1 MLDGKTYFV
10 IISEIRGIR
19 YESCFKQNL
28 KEYNFS
34 RFNINTCPVSC
45 VVNIEQSRFA
55 LSKWVSP
62 KRTRS
67 YPFERVYN
75 TLSFS
80 KKITVIPIIKDEGE
94 KGDRDFI
101 QWDTISLMSLFDV
114 YVILAYYDAAEVN
127 PRLEGKI
134 TNQLFSNKFIKTKI
148 KEISNYHS
156 SALHW
161 NLDQIK
167 SNLSEIVDKT
177 KKAYKK
183 ISDKTGIKM
192 HNVRGVD
199 NFKDDLKEDVNNF
212 MNTSR
217 TKAKGAQHREILTI
231 QPKEVLATLTKAKM
245 TIKNYLGGY
254 YYLTTD
260 EIKIEK
266 RNMYLIEGKHSK
278 NQLLPSINDIKDGL
292 LKMILYCNL
301 SSVFLNKIEY
311 SITPVLSLTSVNIK
325 GSIISNNRK
334 VDIKDFISQNSLSA
348 NQVELLNI
356 LLEESR
362 KNNFVLEIKKI

>member
-1 MLDGKTYFV
+1 MLNGKTYF
-10 IISEIRGIR
+10 EIVAEIKGIK
-19 YESCFKQNL
+19 YKSCFKQNL
-28 KEYNFS
+28 KEYNYS
-34 RFNINTCPVSC
+34 RFNINTCPASC
-45 VVNIEQSRFA
+45 IVNIEQSRFA

-101 QWDTISLMSLFDV
+101 QWDTISLMSLLDV

-134 TNQLFSNKFIKTKI
+134 TNQLFYNKFVKTKI

-167 SNLSEIVDKT
+167 SNISEIVDRT

-183 ISDKTGIKM
+183 ISSKTGVKM
-192 HNVRGVD
+192 HNTRGID
-199 NFKDDLKEDVNNF
+199 NFKNDLKEDVNNF

-217 TKAKGAQHREILTI
+217 TKAKGAQHRETLTI
-231 QPKEVLATLTKAKM
+231 QPKEVLATLSKAKM

-260 EIKIEK
+260 EIKIEED
-266 RNMYLIEGKHSK
+266 NLYLIEGKHSK
-278 NQLLPSINDIKDGL
+278 NQLFPSISDTKDGL

-301 SSVFLNKIEY
+301 SSVFLNEIEY
-311 SITPVLSLTSVNIK
+311 SITPVLSLTSIHLK
-325 GSIISNNRK
+325 SSIISNYRNIN
-334 VDIKDFISQNSLSA
+334 IKDFISRNNLSA

-356 LLEESR
+356 LIEESQ
-362 KNNFVLEIKKI
+362 KNKFVLEIKKA